1 MSTKNSKEQVNI
13 ILLPFL
19 KLDNETYLLDVS
31 EDKATEMGGS
41 KEDFQEVLNE
51 LEVLNNFVKDAK
63 SDPKHEVTL
72 FDPQK
77 TEKATF
83 AQPPM
88 PSGRLSSN
96 GQETVSAGF
105 DTPHGATKVKFTCKA
120 NVAIAA
126 GYTCRTHAFGI
137 TKTGTGTGSSFV
149 NTEIVV
155 GLAASNVPT
164 SVDFRT
170 TDPNGGVCLW
180 EVQV

>member
-83 AQPPM
+83 AQPQCQVGGFPVT
-88 PSGRLSSN
+88 GRKPYQQVSILLMEQQRSSSHVR
-96 GQETVSAGF
+96 QMSQLQR
-105 DTPHGATKVKFTCKA
+105 
-120 NVAIAA
+120 AIPVE
-126 GYTCRTHAFGI
+126 HMH
-137 TKTGTGTGSSFV
+137 
-149 NTEIVV
+149 
-155 GLAASNVPT
+155 
-164 SVDFRT
+164 SV
-170 TDPNGGVCLW
+170 
-180 EVQV
+180 

>member
-1 MSTKNSKEQVNI
+1 MSTKKSKEQVNI

-31 EDKATEMGGS
+31 EDKATEMGVS

-72 FDPQK
+72 FAPQK

-88 PSGRLSSN
+88 PRR
-96 GQETVSAGF
+96 
-105 DTPHGATKVKFTCKA
+105 
-120 NVAIAA
+120 
-126 GYTCRTHAFGI
+126 Y
-137 TKTGTGTGSSFV
+137 
-149 NTEIVV
+149 
-155 GLAASNVPT
+155 
-164 SVDFRT
+164 
-170 TDPNGGVCLW
+170 
-180 EVQV
+180 